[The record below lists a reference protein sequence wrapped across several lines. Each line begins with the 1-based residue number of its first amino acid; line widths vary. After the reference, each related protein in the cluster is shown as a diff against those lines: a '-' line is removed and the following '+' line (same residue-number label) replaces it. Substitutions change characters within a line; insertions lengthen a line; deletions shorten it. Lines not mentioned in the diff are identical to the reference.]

1 MRCRLCVFSVNGVR
15 FIRRVR
21 IREASYHC
29 VAAIPHEQCCS
40 MVVELL
46 LLPSEGAQ
54 QFPSTDIAAVKVT
67 LQHIQT
73 DLDTCSQDT

>member
-1 MRCRLCVFSVNGVR
+1 
-15 FIRRVR
+15 
-21 IREASYHC
+21 
-29 VAAIPHEQCCS
+29 